1 MQQKTTDLLESIQK
15 SMQLLAEQISQK
27 GTRPAN
33 RVYKKTPDNPTFTR
47 GNTSKYCWTHGGCS
61 HNSNECTR
69 KAPGHINDA
78 TKDVMLEALK
88 PFVSDQ
94 PIKIFLQQSAIV
106 IK

>member
-1 MQQKTTDLLESIQK
+1 MQQKPTDLLESIQK

-27 GTRPAN
+27 GTRPVDRA
-33 RVYKKTPDNPTFTR
+33 YKKTPDNPTFTR

-69 KAPGHINDA
+69 KAPGHKNDA
-78 TKDVMLEALK
+78 TKDVKLGGLK

-94 PIKIFLQQSAIV
+94 PIKILLQQSAIV